1 MGAFLFTAFILG
13 LDSFVVAVA
22 LSPLIRSP
30 ASRCRLAS
38 LFGICDGLAVV
49 AGSAL
54 GAAGL
59 GLHIGAGA
67 VPCFAIVFGVYCLI
81 AAQWQ
86 RFRVHPRLVWLLPP
100 LMSLDNLA
108 FGAGAGSL
116 SAGTIAQAVALGA
129 ASLILAA
136 LGLFLGSLVRFA
148 SERAS
153 QFAAGA
159 ALLAAGLILSLA

>member
-1 MGAFLFTAFILG
+1 MRRWSGWSGRSARPSPRQPPNPDIHKGAFLFTAFILC

-22 LSPLIRSP
+22 LSPWIQSP
-30 ASRCRLAS
+30 ASRWRLAS

-86 RFRVHPRLVWLLPP
+86 RFRIHPR
-100 LMSLDNLA
+100 
-108 FGAGAGSL
+108 
-116 SAGTIAQAVALGA
+116 
-129 ASLILAA
+129 
-136 LGLFLGSLVRFA
+136 
-148 SERAS
+148 
-153 QFAAGA
+153 
-159 ALLAAGLILSLA
+159 